1 MIQGHSTKYTKHNII
16 LNTKLSENEASD
28 SCSCSEG
35 QTALTLS
42 ESAQCLRMQL
52 WNFDTGDRDGEAECW
67 TGEEGDKFAGNELS
81 ITNAVMR
88 GSIYVMIR
96 HNASIIRD
104 QRQTLGFYLRDT
116 IKRAKG
122 WAAFE
127 FLNFLRLSSMAAGA
141 INSVRA
147 DQREYRRGAS
157 GDK

>member
-1 MIQGHSTKYTKHNII
+1 
-16 LNTKLSENEASD
+16 
-28 SCSCSEG
+28 
-35 QTALTLS
+35 
-42 ESAQCLRMQL
+42 
-52 WNFDTGDRDGEAECW
+52 
-67 TGEEGDKFAGNELS
+67 
-81 ITNAVMR
+81 
-88 GSIYVMIR
+88 MIR
-96 HNASIIRD
+96 HNASIIEGQD
-104 QRQTLGFYLRDT
+104 TYIGFYLRDT

>member
-1 MIQGHSTKYTKHNII
+1 
-16 LNTKLSENEASD
+16 
-28 SCSCSEG
+28 
-35 QTALTLS
+35 
-42 ESAQCLRMQL
+42 
-52 WNFDTGDRDGEAECW
+52 
-67 TGEEGDKFAGNELS
+67 
-81 ITNAVMR
+81 MR

-104 QRQTLGFYLRDT
+104 QRQTSGFYLRDT

-141 INSVRA
+141 INSLRA

>member
-52 WNFDTGDRDGEAECW
+52 WNFDTGDRTEAECW

>member
-1 MIQGHSTKYTKHNII
+1 MIQGHSTKYTKHNTI
-16 LNTKLSENEASD
+16 LSENQASD
-28 SCSCSEG
+28 SCSCSGG

-42 ESAQCLRMQL
+42 EPAQCLRMQL
-52 WNFDTGDRDGEAECW
+52 WNFDTGDRAGEAEGW

-104 QRQTLGFYLRDT
+104 QRQTPGFYLRET

-122 WAAFE
+122 WAAFK

-147 DQREYRRGAS
+147 DQTKYRRGAS